1 MQVAGDKAAA
11 ILGVSGGVS
20 SARAGAGTIGVVKV
34 GAKVGMAVSAEARI
48 ATAEEIGRTGL
59 IVGVFG
65 RFEVEVKSSG
75 KF

>member
-1 MQVAGDKAAA
+1 
-11 ILGVSGGVS
+11 
-20 SARAGAGTIGVVKV
+20 VKV
-34 GAKVGMAVSAEARI
+34 GAKVGMAVSAKARI

-65 RFEVEVKSSG
+65 RFEVEVRSSG